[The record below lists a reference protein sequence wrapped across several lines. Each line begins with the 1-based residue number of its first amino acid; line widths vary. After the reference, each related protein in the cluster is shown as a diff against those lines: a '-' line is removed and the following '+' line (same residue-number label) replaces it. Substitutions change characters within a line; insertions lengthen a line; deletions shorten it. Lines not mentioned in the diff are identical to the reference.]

1 MDPSDPM
8 RCYHPPTSANA
19 RMSSLLAELLL
30 LKNTLTMAA
39 VVNFHRG
46 NPTVCGAFATTA

>member
-8 RCYHPPTSANA
+8 RCYHPPPSVNA